1 MFAYNTNC
9 ICGEEFTLSHAERC
23 FGTHRPMEVMIA
35 EEEHDS
41 IERYIAEMWAYMS
54 TS

>member
-1 MFAYNTNC
+1 MFVYNENC
-9 ICGEEFTLSHAERC
+9 ICGEKYTLSHAERC
-23 FGTHRPMEVMIA
+23 FGTHRPMEVIA

-41 IERYIAEMWAYMS
+41 IERYIAEMWTYML